1 MVTQSLVGR
10 GWSRGGNKSS
20 LGRFKGSEKKGRFL
34 RGPAGSAMSKLKE
47 EDGVRREGEG
57 EEEFGVFGR
66 GTR

>member
-20 LGRFKGSEKKGRFL
+20 LGTFKGSENGRFFC
-34 RGPAGSAMSKLKE
+34 GPAGSAMSKLKD
-47 EDGVRREGEG
+47 EDGVRIDGEG
-57 EEEFGVFGR
+57 EVEFGVFGR

>member
-20 LGRFKGSEKKGRFL
+20 LGTFKGSENGRFFW
-34 RGPAGSAMSKLKE
+34 GPAGSAMSKLKD
-47 EDGVRREGEG
+47 EDGVRIDGEG
-57 EEEFGVFGR
+57 EVEFGVFGR